1 MENSA
6 AAVDDIDHRELVEHY
21 QDHGDVTREGKEEAA
36 EQLPELQRLESCE
49 QWYFDKEFEC
59 SSFSAPSPVHELLGL
74 DDAPTGEFKL
84 PLPCFPLNDP
94 PSAEAVESEPPKRR
108 RSFSDYSH
116 GSSRAR
122 QGMDREP
129 RRYRGVRKRGER
141 WAAEIRNP
149 HARARVWLGTYD
161 NAEEAARAYDR
172 AAVGFKG
179 IRAHLNFPDDP
190 REEFEMFPQPRDRAS
205 EEMNMPPL
213 QGISPTT
220 MAQFQTWS
228 PSEYLV

>member
-36 EQLPELQRLESCE
+36 EQLPELQGLESFE
-49 QWYFDKEFEC
+49 PWYFDKEFEC
-59 SSFSAPSPVHELLGL
+59 SSFSAPSPVHELPGL
-74 DDAPTGEFKL
+74 DDAPT
-84 PLPCFPLNDP
+84 
-94 PSAEAVESEPPKRR
+94 EAVESEPPKRR

-122 QGMDREP
+122 QAMDRE

-190 REEFEMFPQPRDRAS
+190 REQFEMFPQPRDRAG